1 VAAEMASIAPHLC
14 VSLIFHSSV
23 MALEGILF
31 ASRQQKWL
39 AWSYCFT
46 TVFFTTL
53 MHFARGW
60 GIGLTGVWVA
70 LFSYQIFRFVQFG
83 TGVIRGGLLR
93 KGEEADQ
100 SKQAS

>member
-1 VAAEMASIAPHLC
+1 MAAKMASIAPLLC
-14 VSLIFHSSV
+14 LSLIFHSSV

-31 ASRQQKWL
+31 ASRKTVWL

-60 GIGLTGVWVA
+60 GIGLTGVWTA
-70 LFSYQIFRFVQFG
+70 LFSYQIFRFLQFG
-83 TGVIRGGLLR
+83 AGVVQGGLMSE
-93 KGEEADQ
+93 GEEANQ
-100 SKQAS
+100 GPEAA